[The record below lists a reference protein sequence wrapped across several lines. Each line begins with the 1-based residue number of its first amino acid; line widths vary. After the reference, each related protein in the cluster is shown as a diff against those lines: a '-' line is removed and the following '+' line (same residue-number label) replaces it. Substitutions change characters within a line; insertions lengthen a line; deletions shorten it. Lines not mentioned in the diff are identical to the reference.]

1 MVLVGFRGLV
11 ESQGMSR
18 VLRALRRRRYGLT
31 QIVVVV
37 ASVQAY
43 EGFRRVLDPDWPAAM
58 ANARRIESLERWA
71 HIAWEQSLQNALLGL
86 PELVHA
92 ANLFYFVGHFLLTGV
107 FFVWLYRRSR
117 PDFRLFRDAFLAA
130 TAIALF
136 IHWQFPTAPPR
147 LADIGLLDTLRQF
160 SGIDIG
166 STHASSYYNPVAA
179 VPSLHAAYAVGVGIG
194 LVRLAG
200 MRATQILGIVY
211 PAAVVWTIVVTGNH
225 FIFDAVAGVAVLG
238 VGFGVARV
246 ARAARDSGAKQ
257 GGILAAATRGGAV
270 R

>member
-1 MVLVGFRGLV
+1 MLLTLV
-11 ESQGMSR
+11 ESEGMSL
-18 VLRALRRRRYGLT
+18 VLGALRRRRYGLT
-31 QIVVVV
+31 QILVVL
-37 ASVQAY
+37 ASVQVY
-43 EGFRRVLDPDWPAAM
+43 EAFRRVLDPDWPAAM
-58 ANARRIESLERWA
+58 ANARRVESLERWA
-71 HIAWEQSLQNALLGL
+71 HIAWERSLQDAFLGL

-92 ANLFYFVGHFLLTGV
+92 ANLFYFVGHFLITSV

-117 PDFRLFRDAFLAA
+117 SDFRLFREAFLAS

-136 IHWQFPTAPPR
+136 VHWQFPTAPPR
-147 LADIGLLDTLRQF
+147 LADIGLLDTLRHF

-194 LVRLAG
+194 LVRLARRWVAR
-200 MRATQILGIVY
+200 MLGIVY
-211 PAAVVWTIVVTGNH
+211 PAAVIWTIVVTGNH

-238 VGFGVARV
+238 VGFGFARV
-246 ARAARDSGAKQ
+246 IRATRESGGKQ